1 MAMPQ
6 LRADGADM
14 AMPQLALFSLRA
26 RVRILRTGRRR
37 AAGRTRL
44 TWRWL
49 SASSRMSSQRVTAFR
64 MQIPQSAS
72 ALERTLPKATPPS
85 PASSSDRA
93 VRHIPRLTG
102 KLRSLLLAA
111 WGAKRSQVRA
121 TADCSSTA
129 RRGGGAQFKL
139 PASRRVASGR
149 LEGVEGRRGGVEVGA
164 ERVVSGE
171 GGEWRWGGDAALS
184 RLPASHG
191 GRPGARTAV
200 RPMQLGAGVATRP

>member
-1 MAMPQ
+1 MPQ

-129 RRGGGAQFKL
+129 RVARRSPGAAAAGRSSSCRHRG
-139 PASRRVASGR
+139 ASRRGARRRVVDAAGGGR
-149 LEGVEGRRGGVEVGA
+149 GEREVGWRWRRRG
-164 ERVVSGE
+164 R
-171 GGEWRWGGDAALS
+171 
-184 RLPASHG
+184 
-191 GRPGARTAV
+191 
-200 RPMQLGAGVATRP
+200 